1 MGVHDIVSTLGPV
14 VDGLELVDS
23 YLAPEETA
31 RVGELAKEIRA
42 IFDTAVERLKC
53 GRVS

>member
-1 MGVHDIVSTLGPV
+1 MGVHDIISALRPV
-14 VDGLELVDS
+14 VEDLGLVDS
-23 YLAPEETA
+23 YLAPEEVA
-31 RVGELAKEIRA
+31 RAGELAKEIRA